1 MKDPIS
7 KWANDAQKRNSI
19 EAQKEQSLHDEA
31 MNALSNQYEF
41 LNHLKKRDAIARDE
55 LDHAQEH
62 LRIDDQRTCRYISY
76 DINFNNNLNNKIIM
90 TIVWMSAA
98 TAASYYLIIRK
109 FQSLKSFLKTS
120 RWWDVVLTIG
130 IPLLF
135 IGTISGM
142 MTAILAGLFF
152 TIWTKILKN
161 LMPTYGDK

>member
-1 MKDPIS
+1 
-7 KWANDAQKRNSI
+7 
-19 EAQKEQSLHDEA
+19 
-31 MNALSNQYEF
+31 
-41 LNHLKKRDAIARDE
+41 
-55 LDHAQEH
+55 
-62 LRIDDQRTCRYISY
+62 
-76 DINFNNNLNNKIIM
+76 M

-120 RWWDVVLTIG
+120 RWWDVILTLG

-161 LMPTYGDK
+161 ITNS